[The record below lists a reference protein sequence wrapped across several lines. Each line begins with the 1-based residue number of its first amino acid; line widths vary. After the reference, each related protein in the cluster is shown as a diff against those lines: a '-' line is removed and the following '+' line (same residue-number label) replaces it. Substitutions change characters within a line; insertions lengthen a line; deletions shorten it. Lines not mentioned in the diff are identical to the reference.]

1 MTEDDAVLAAD
12 DKRLK
17 AIIAADVDALDR
29 LFAAELVVVHGNG
42 VREDK
47 SAHLESFRSG
57 RLRYRTIER
66 EETQIAV
73 TGNVAVICASLN
85 VEVTIGGENKSSPVR
100 YMGVW
105 INGAGGWRMLAI
117 DNVRPV
123 RSGVHNG

>member
-12 DKRLK
+12 DRRLK
-17 AIIAADVDALDR
+17 AMIAADVDALDR
-29 LFAAELVVVHGNG
+29 LFADELIVVHGNG

-47 SAHLESFRSG
+47 SAHLESYRSG

-66 EETQIAV
+66 SETQIAV
-73 TGNVAVICASLN
+73 TGNVAVVCALLN

-105 INGAGGWRMLAI
+105 IKGADGWRMLAI
-117 DNVRPV
+117 DNVRPARV
-123 RSGVHNG
+123 GVHSG